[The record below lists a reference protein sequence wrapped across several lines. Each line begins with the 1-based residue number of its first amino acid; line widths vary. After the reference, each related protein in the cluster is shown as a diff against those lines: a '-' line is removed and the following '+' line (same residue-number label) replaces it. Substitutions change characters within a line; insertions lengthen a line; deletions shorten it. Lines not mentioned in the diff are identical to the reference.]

1 MSEATELTSRPS
13 NWVESRIMRTSD
25 VLDRAFDHGLTG
37 HVIVERDCKRVR
49 LADGSDAIEF
59 VSCSYLGLE
68 QHPELVAAAHEALE
82 RFGVHF
88 SIARNRAR
96 PVYLGEL
103 EDLLSRIYLG
113 NTAVVFGTVSSVHLG
128 VLPLLGA
135 GALPSYP
142 VAANGST
149 FLIERTAHASM
160 QVLRGVLEQIGPVH
174 RFDLTE
180 PDSLPQRLREAAD
193 SGRTPI
199 VLVDGVGS
207 MGGLVDVVGV
217 LEQVSEADGHLYVDD
232 AHGTSIAGEH
242 GAGYAFDAFGHRLPT
257 GVMVVCSLSKAFG
270 GIGGCAVVPQPA
282 DARVLVKFAN
292 PLVFG
297 QSVPVP
303 VLAATVAAARV
314 HLSGEVAARQR
325 LLWRKAAEFDRLTG
339 HTLVNAG
346 LRCPIRGAHFDTEE
360 EAFAAAT
367 RLREAGV
374 LILPAFFPTVAKG
387 TGLIRFALSTLHE
400 QDELETA
407 AAALEATDRNVRP
420 PTHERTV

>member
-1 MSEATELTSRPS
+1 MTQATQTTRPGS
-13 NWVESRIMRTSD
+13 WIESRIANTSD
-25 VLDRAFDHGLTG
+25 ALDRAFEHGLTG
-37 HVIVERDCKRVR
+37 HVIVERDGKRVR
-49 LADGSDAIEF
+49 LSDGSEAVEF

-68 QHPELVAAAHEALE
+68 QHPDLAAAAHEALD

-88 SIARNRAR
+88 SIARNPAR

-142 VAANGST
+142 VASSGAT
-149 FLIERTAHASM
+149 FLVERTAHASM
-160 QVLRGVLEQIGPVH
+160 QVIRGVLEQIGPVR
-174 RFDLTE
+174 RFDMTD
-180 PDSLPQRLREAAD
+180 PGSLPERLREATGE
-193 SGRTPI
+193 GRTPI
-199 VLVDGVGS
+199 VLADGVGS
-207 MGGLVDVVGV
+207 MGGLVDVVG
-217 LEQVSEADGHLYVDD
+217 LHEQVSEAGGHLYVDD

-242 GAGYAFDAFGHRLPT
+242 GAGYAFDAFGHRLPP
-257 GVMVVCSLSKAFG
+257 GVMIVCSLSKAFG
-270 GIGGCAVVPQPA
+270 GIGGCTVVPDPK

-303 VLAATVAAARV
+303 VLSATVAAARL

-325 LLWRKAAEFDRLTG
+325 VLWRKAEEFDRLTG
-339 HTLVNAG
+339 HELVNAG
-346 LRCPIRGAHFDTEE
+346 LKCPIRGAHFDTEE
-360 EAFAAAT
+360 EAFAVAT
-367 RLREAGV
+367 RLRESGV

-400 QDELETA
+400 QDQLETA
-407 AAALEATDRNVRP
+407 ASVLRP
-420 PTHERTV
+420 SLHERHA